1 MDDRVLLKVYYFG
14 QILLQTSEGVKFTCE
29 NPLDVVIPFTISFEE
44 FKGVICEK
52 IDSEMSRKI
61 SCILY
66 RYPIPVFGGFVQF
79 ESKYV
84 TDEASLQ
91 EMFSMYFESRAR
103 ISFIELY
110 IEFEQSEAD
119 RNIVLEDYNSDS
131 EEEFESNYE
140 VVGPDGD
147 EEQGDGTVAPDVT
160 DVANALVNEV
170 PFEEPSFMRVLDLEA
185 MHVPEFPEYMSVAEI
200 PIVADGEFAVGMEF
214 SSRESVIRAMK
225 EYSIRRSVDY
235 RVYESEPLTF
245 YAKCTQYGSG
255 CDWLIR
261 VSMISRKHCWVVRRY
276 NGSHTCTRSTISQDH
291 SKLDSNTI
299 TEAIK
304 PLVEADPSLK
314 VKSVI
319 ADVQAKFNYT
329 VSYRKA
335 WLAKQKAVE
344 KIFGGWEASYEALPI
359 WFEAMCHKEP
369 SAIVHFET
377 MNAYQGD
384 DLVSDIRVDG
394 THLYGKYKGCLL
406 VAVSQDGN
414 NNIVPIAFAIVEGE
428 TSDAWHFFLSNLRQH
443 VVTRDGV
450 GLISDRHESINA
462 AVERSNGAWSPPR
475 AFHMFC
481 IRHIESNFLR
491 KFKAPYLQKL
501 VVNIGYSRTVREYEV
516 RYQRLR
522 ERGEAYTNWL
532 NRIPREQYALAF
544 DGGYRWG
551 HMTTNLVE
559 CINSVLKGARN
570 LPITALVKAT
580 FYRLNELFTRKRAEA
595 EARINAGHVF
605 SELVTTKL
613 HANQLA
619 SGNIQVNC
627 FDRQNEVFEV
637 REMPS
642 GLEYAVDLRRHQC
655 DCGEF
660 QVDRIPC
667 RHVFAC
673 CANQRLDWQLYV
685 HDVYKMDQVRRVYR
699 ARFRPLGNPSTWPA
713 YTGPRFVP
721 NPFLRR
727 VTKGRPR
734 MTRFLNEMDTRMLRP
749 PRRCRQ
755 CGAEGHSRSRCRR
768 SAGAPADH
776 NAQ

>member
-1 MDDRVLLKVYYFG
+1 MSDRVLLKVYYFG
-14 QILLQTSEGVKFTCE
+14 QILLQTSEGVTFICE
-29 NPLDVVIPFTISFEE
+29 NLLDVVIPFTISFEE
-44 FKGVICEK
+44 LKGVICEK
-52 IDSEMSRKI
+52 IHSERARRVA
-61 SCILY
+61 CILY
-66 RYPIPVFGGFVQF
+66 RYPIQVFGGFVQF
-79 ESKYV
+79 QTKYV
-84 TDEASLQ
+84 TDEVSMQ
-91 EMFSMYFESRAR
+91 EMFSMYIENRSQLA
-103 ISFIELY
+103 FIELY
-110 IEFEQSEAD
+110 VEFEQSEAD
-119 RNIVLEDYNSDS
+119 RNIIREDYNSES

-147 EEQGDGTVAPDVT
+147 KDQGDGPMAPDVS
-160 DVANALVNEV
+160 DVVNALANEV

-185 MHVPEFPEYMSVAEI
+185 MHIPEFPDYISAEI
-200 PIVADGEFAVGMEF
+200 PFVADGEFTVGMEF
-214 SSRESVIRAMK
+214 SSKEAIIKAIK
-225 EYSIRRSVDY
+225 EYTIRRSVDY

-261 VSMISRKHCWVVRRY
+261 VSMIRRKYCWVIRRY

-291 SKLDSNTI
+291 SKLDSTTI
-299 TEAIK
+299 AEAIK
-304 PLVEADPSLK
+304 PLVEADPALK

-319 ADVQAKFNYT
+319 AEAQSKFNYI

-344 KIFGGWEASYEALPI
+344 KIFGGWEASYETLPI

-369 SAIVHFET
+369 SAVVHFET
-377 MNAYQGD
+377 MHAYQED
-384 DLVSDIRVDG
+384 DLVTDIWILHRYPCIRAFRHCKPVVQVDG

-406 VAVSQDGN
+406 VAVSQDAN

-428 TSDAWHFFLSNLRQH
+428 TSDAWHFFLRNLRQY

-462 AVERSNGAWSPPR
+462 AVERSNGVWSPLK

-501 VVNIGYSRTVREYEV
+501 VVNIGYSRTVREYE
-516 RYQRLR
+516 
-522 ERGEAYTNWL
+522 YT
-532 NRIPREQYALAF
+532 LAF

-570 LPITALVKAT
+570 LPVTVLVKAT

-595 EARINAGHVF
+595 EARINTGHVF
-605 SELVTTKL
+605 SDVVTSKL

-619 SGNIQVNC
+619 SGNIQVSC

-642 GLEYAVDLRRHQC
+642 GLEFAVDLRGLRC
-655 DCGEF
+655 DCDEF
-660 QVDRIPC
+660 Q
-667 RHVFAC
+667 
-673 CANQRLDWQLYV
+673 
-685 HDVYKMDQVRRVYR
+685 MDQVRRVYR
-699 ARFRPLGNPSTWPA
+699 VRFRPLGNPTTWPA
-713 YTGPRFVP
+713 YNGPRFMP

-734 MTRFLNEMDTRMLRP
+734 MTRFLNEMDTRMLRR
-749 PRRCRQ
+749 PRRYRL
-755 CGAEGHSRSRCRR
+755 CGAEGHSRSRYRQ
-768 SAGAPADH
+768 SGGANAGRD
-776 NAQ
+776 AQ

>member
-1 MDDRVLLKVYYFG
+1 MSDRVLLKVYYFG
-14 QILLQTSEGVKFTCE
+14 QILLQTSEGVTFVCE

-44 FKGVICEK
+44 LKGVICEK
-52 IDSEMSRKI
+52 IHSERARRVA
-61 SCILY
+61 CILY
-66 RYPIPVFGGFVQF
+66 RYPIQVFGGFVQF
-79 ESKYV
+79 QTKYV
-84 TDEASLQ
+84 TDEASMQ
-91 EMFSMYFESRAR
+91 EMFSMYIENRSQLA
-103 ISFIELY
+103 FIELY
-110 IEFEQSEAD
+110 VEFEQSEAD
-119 RNIVLEDYNSDS
+119 RNILREDYNSDS
-131 EEEFESNYE
+131 EEEFEN
-140 VVGPDGD
+140 
-147 EEQGDGTVAPDVT
+147 
-160 DVANALVNEV
+160 VANVLANEV
-170 PFEEPSFMRVLDLEA
+170 LFEEPSFMRVLDLEA
-185 MHVPEFPEYMSVAEI
+185 MHGPEFPGYTSAEI
-200 PIVADGEFAVGMEF
+200 PFVADGEFAVGMEF
-214 SSRESVIRAMK
+214 SSREVVIKAIK
-225 EYSIRRSVDY
+225 EYTIRRSVDY
-235 RVYESEPLTF
+235 R
-245 YAKCTQYGSG
+245 
-255 CDWLIR
+255 
-261 VSMISRKHCWVVRRY
+261 
-276 NGSHTCTRSTISQDH
+276 DH

-299 TEAIK
+299 AEAIK

-319 ADVQAKFNYT
+319 AEVQSKFNYT

-344 KIFGGWEASYEALPI
+344 KIYGGWEASYEALPI
-359 WFEAMCHKEP
+359 WFGAMW
-369 SAIVHFET
+369 
-377 MNAYQGD
+377 D
-384 DLVSDIRVDG
+384 DLVADIRVLHRVFWSYYPCIRAFRHCKPVVQVDG

-428 TSDAWHFFLSNLRQH
+428 TSDAWYFFLSNLRQH

-462 AVERSNGAWSPPR
+462 AVERSSGAWSPPR

-501 VVNIGYSRTVREYEV
+501 VVNLGYSRTVREYEV
-516 RYQRLR
+516 RFQRLR

-570 LPITALVKAT
+570 LPVTALVKAT

-595 EARINAGHVF
+595 EARINAGHMF
-605 SELVTTKL
+605 SEVVTSKL

-619 SGNIQVNC
+619 SGNIQVSC
-627 FDRQNEVFEV
+627 FDRLNEVFEV

-642 GLEYAVDLRRHQC
+642 GLEFAVDLRGHRC

-660 QVDRIPC
+660 QVDRVPC

-699 ARFRPLGNPSTWPA
+699 ARFRPLGNPTTWPG
-713 YTGPRFVP
+713 YDGPRFIP

-734 MTRFLNEMDTRMLRP
+734 MTRFLNEMDTRMLRR
-749 PRRCRQ
+749 PRRCTL

-768 SAGAPADH
+768 SGGANAGGGT
-776 NAQ
+776 

>member
-1 MDDRVLLKVYYFG
+1 MSDRVLLKIYYFG
-14 QILLQTSEGVKFTCE
+14 QILLQTTEGVKFICE
-29 NPLDVVIPFTISFEE
+29 NSLDIIIPFIISFEE
-44 FKGVICEK
+44 LKGVICEK
-52 IDSEMSRKI
+52 IDSERARKI

-66 RYPIPVFGGFVQF
+66 RYPISVFGGFVQYQT
-79 ESKYV
+79 KYV
-84 TDEASLQ
+84 TDEASMQ
-91 EMFSMYFESRAR
+91 EMFLMYIENRSQ

-110 IEFEQSEAD
+110 VEFEQSEAD
-119 RNIVLEDYNSDS
+119 HNILQEDYNSDS

-140 VVGPDGD
+140 FVAPNGD
-147 EEQGDGTVAPDVT
+147 EDQGDGTMAPDVT
-160 DVANALVNEV
+160 EVANALANEIL
-170 PFEEPSFMRVLDLEA
+170 FEKPSFMRVLDLEA
-185 MHVPEFPEYMSVAEI
+185 MHVPEFLEYMTAEI
-200 PIVADGEFAVGMEF
+200 PIVKDGEFRVGMEF
-214 SSRESVIRAMK
+214 SSREAVIKAVK
-225 EYSIRRSVDY
+225 DYSIRRSVDY
-235 RVYESEPLTF
+235 RLFESEPLTF

-261 VSMISRKHCWVVRRY
+261 VSLISRKYCWVIRRY
-276 NGSHTCTRSTISQDH
+276 NGSHTCTRATISQDH
-291 SKLDSNTI
+291 SKLDSITI

-319 ADVQAKFNYT
+319 AEVQSKFNYT

-335 WLAKQKAVE
+335 WLAKQKAVK

-369 SAIVHFET
+369 SAVVHFET
-377 MNAYQGD
+377 MPAYQGD
-384 DLVSDIRVDG
+384 ELVGDIRVMHRVFWSYYPCIRAFRHCKPIVQVDG

-551 HMTTNLVE
+551 T
-559 CINSVLKGARN
+559 
-570 LPITALVKAT
+570 
-580 FYRLNELFTRKRAEA
+580 
-595 EARINAGHVF
+595 
-605 SELVTTKL
+605 
-613 HANQLA
+613 
-619 SGNIQVNC
+619 
-627 FDRQNEVFEV
+627 
-637 REMPS
+637 
-642 GLEYAVDLRRHQC
+642 
-655 DCGEF
+655 
-660 QVDRIPC
+660 
-667 RHVFAC
+667 
-673 CANQRLDWQLYV
+673 
-685 HDVYKMDQVRRVYR
+685 
-699 ARFRPLGNPSTWPA
+699 
-713 YTGPRFVP
+713 
-721 NPFLRR
+721 
-727 VTKGRPR
+727 
-734 MTRFLNEMDTRMLRP
+734 
-749 PRRCRQ
+749 
-755 CGAEGHSRSRCRR
+755 
-768 SAGAPADH
+768 
-776 NAQ
+776 

>member
-1 MDDRVLLKVYYFG
+1 MAVL
-14 QILLQTSEGVKFTCE
+14 
-29 NPLDVVIPFTISFEE
+29 
-44 FKGVICEK
+44 
-52 IDSEMSRKI
+52 
-61 SCILY
+61 
-66 RYPIPVFGGFVQF
+66 
-79 ESKYV
+79 
-84 TDEASLQ
+84 
-91 EMFSMYFESRAR
+91 
-103 ISFIELY
+103 
-110 IEFEQSEAD
+110 
-119 RNIVLEDYNSDS
+119 
-131 EEEFESNYE
+131 
-140 VVGPDGD
+140 
-147 EEQGDGTVAPDVT
+147 
-160 DVANALVNEV
+160 
-170 PFEEPSFMRVLDLEA
+170 
-185 MHVPEFPEYMSVAEI
+185 VAEI
-200 PIVADGEFAVGMEF
+200 SFLADGEFAVGMEF
-214 SSRESVIRAMK
+214 SSREVVIKAIK
-225 EYSIRRSVDY
+225 EYTIRRSVDY

-261 VSMISRKHCWVVRRY
+261 DSMISQKYCL
-276 NGSHTCTRSTISQDH
+276 DH
-291 SKLDSNTI
+291 SKLDSTTI
-299 TEAIK
+299 AEAIK
-304 PLVEADPSLK
+304 PLVEADPALK

-319 ADVQAKFNYT
+319 AEAQSKFNYT

-369 SAIVHFET
+369 SAVVHFET
-377 MNAYQGD
+377 IPAYQGD
-384 DLVSDIRVDG
+384 DLVTDIRVLHHVFWSYYPCIRAFRHCKPVVQVDG
-394 THLYGKYKGCLL
+394 THLYGKYKDCLL
-406 VAVSQDGN
+406 VAVSQDGRDFRC
-414 NNIVPIAFAIVEGE
+414 VAL
-428 TSDAWHFFLSNLRQH
+428 FLSNLRQH

-481 IRHIESNFLR
+481 IRHIESNFMR

-522 ERGEAYTNWL
+522 EWGEAYTDWL
-532 NRIPREQYALAF
+532 NRIPREQYALTF

-570 LPITALVKAT
+570 LPVTALV
-580 FYRLNELFTRKRAEA
+580 
-595 EARINAGHVF
+595 
-605 SELVTTKL
+605 KL

-619 SGNIQVNC
+619 SGNIQVSC

-642 GLEYAVDLRRHQC
+642 GLEFAVDLRGLRC

-660 QVDRIPC
+660 QVARIPC

-673 CANQRLDWQLYV
+673 CANQRLDWQVYV

-699 ARFRPLGNPSTWPA
+699 ARFRPLGNPTTWPA
-713 YTGPRFVP
+713 YNGPRFIP

-727 VTKGRPR
+727 VGKGRPK
-734 MTRFLNEMDTRMLRP
+734 MTRFLNEMDTRMLHR
-749 PRRCRQ
+749 PRRCTI
-755 CGAEGHSRSRCRR
+755 CGAEGHSRGRCRQQG
-768 SAGAPADH
+768 GANANRDH
-776 NAQ
+776 

>member
-1 MDDRVLLKVYYFG
+1 MVDRVTVRVYYFG
-14 QILLQTSEGVKFTCE
+14 QILLQTSEGVRFSCE
-29 NPLDVVIPFTISFEE
+29 KPLDIVIPFTISFEE
-44 FKGVICEK
+44 LKGVICEK
-52 IDSEMSRKI
+52 IGFQISKRI
-61 SCILY
+61 SCMVY
-66 RYPIPVFGGFVQF
+66 RYPIPVFGGFVQYQT
-79 ESKYV
+79 KYV
-84 TDEASLQ
+84 TDEASMQ
-91 EMFSMYFESRAR
+91 EMFSMYFESRGQ
-103 ISFIELY
+103 ISVIELY
-110 IEFEQSEAD
+110 VEFEQSEAD
-119 RNIVLEDYNSDS
+119 RNIEGEEYDSDS

-140 VVGPDGD
+140 AVAPEG
-147 EEQGDGTVAPDVT
+147 EEDQGDGVVAPNVG
-160 DVANALVNEV
+160 DVANALANED

-185 MHVPEFPEYMSVAEI
+185 MHASEFPEYMSAEI
-200 PIVADGEFAVGMEF
+200 PMVADGEFAIGMEF
-214 SSRESVIRAMK
+214 SSREAVMMAVK
-225 EYSIRRSVDY
+225 DYTIRRGVDY

-261 VSMISRKHCWVVRRY
+261 
-276 NGSHTCTRSTISQDH
+276 DH

-299 TEAIK
+299 AEAIK
-304 PLVEADPSLK
+304 PLVEADPSIK

-319 ADVQAKFNYT
+319 AEVQSKFNYT
-329 VSYRKA
+329 ISYRKA

-359 WFEAMCHKEP
+359 WFQAMCKKEP

-377 MNAYQGD
+377 MSAYQGD
-384 DLVSDIRVDG
+384 EEVTDIR
-394 THLYGKYKGCLL
+394 
-406 VAVSQDGN
+406 DGN

-462 AVERSNGAWSPPR
+462 TVARSNGAWSPPR

-481 IRHIESNFLR
+481 IRHIKSNFLR

-501 VVNIGYSRTVREYEV
+501 VVNIGYSRTVREYEQ

-532 NRIPREQYALAF
+532 NRIPREQYALAY

-595 EARINAGHVF
+595 ESRITAGHVF
-605 SELVTTKL
+605 SEVVTSKL
-613 HANQLA
+613 NANQLA
-619 SGNIQVNC
+619 CSNIQVNC
-627 FDRQNEVFEV
+627 FDRMNEVFEV
-637 REMPS
+637 RKMP
-642 GLEYAVDLRRHQC
+642 GGTEYAVDLRQQRC

-673 CANQRLDWQLYV
+673 CANQRLDWRVYI
-685 HDVYKMDQVRRVYR
+685 HEVYKMDQVRRVYR
-699 ARFRPLGNPSTWPA
+699 GRFRPLGNPTTWPV
-713 YTGPRFVP
+713 YSGPRFVP
-721 NPFLRR
+721 NPNLRR

-734 MTRFLNEMDTRMLRP
+734 MTRFLNEMDTRMLRA

-755 CGAEGHSRSRCRR
+755 CGVEGHSRSRCRR
-768 SAGAPADH
+768 SAGVGPS
-776 NAQ
+776 NPGQ

>member
-1 MDDRVLLKVYYFG
+1 MA
-14 QILLQTSEGVKFTCE
+14 
-29 NPLDVVIPFTISFEE
+29 LDVS
-44 FKGVICEK
+44 
-52 IDSEMSRKI
+52 
-61 SCILY
+61 
-66 RYPIPVFGGFVQF
+66 
-79 ESKYV
+79 
-84 TDEASLQ
+84 
-91 EMFSMYFESRAR
+91 
-103 ISFIELY
+103 
-110 IEFEQSEAD
+110 
-119 RNIVLEDYNSDS
+119 
-131 EEEFESNYE
+131 
-140 VVGPDGD
+140 
-147 EEQGDGTVAPDVT
+147 
-160 DVANALVNEV
+160 DVANALANEV

-185 MHVPEFPEYMSVAEI
+185 MHVSEFLDYTSAEI
-200 PIVADGEFAVGMEF
+200 SFVADGEFAVGMEF
-214 SSRESVIRAMK
+214 SFREAVIKAIK
-225 EYSIRRSVDY
+225 EYTIRRSVDY

-245 YAKCTQYGSG
+245 YVKCTQYGSG

-261 VSMISRKHCWVVRRY
+261 VSMISRKYCWVIRRY
-276 NGSHTCTRSTISQDH
+276 NGSHTCTRATISQDH
-291 SKLDSNTI
+291 LKLDSNI
-299 TEAIK
+299 IAEAIK
-304 PLVEADPSLK
+304 PLVEADPALK

-319 ADVQAKFNYT
+319 AEVQLKFNYM

-335 WLAKQKAVE
+335 WLAKQKAVK
-344 KIFGGWEASYEALPI
+344 KIFGGWEASYEVLPI

-369 SAIVHFET
+369 SAVVHFET
-377 MNAYQGD
+377 MPAYQGD
-384 DLVSDIRVDG
+384 DLVTDIRVLHRVFWSYYPCIRAFRHCKPVVQVDR
-394 THLYGKYKGCLL
+394 THLYRKYKGCLL

-428 TSDAWHFFLSNLRQH
+428 TSDAWYFFRSNLRQH

-462 AVERSNGAWSPPR
+462 AVERSDGAWLPPR

-501 VVNIGYSRTVREYEV
+501 VINLGYLRTVREYEV

-559 CINSVLKGARN
+559 CINSVLKGTRN
-570 LPITALVKAT
+570 LPVTALVKAT
-580 FYRLNELFTRKRAEA
+580 FYRLNELFTQKRAEA
-595 EARINAGHVF
+595 KAWINAGHVF
-605 SELVTTKL
+605 SDVVTLKL

-619 SGNIQVNC
+619 AGNI
-627 FDRQNEVFEV
+627 
-637 REMPS
+637 
-642 GLEYAVDLRRHQC
+642 
-655 DCGEF
+655 

-699 ARFRPLGNPSTWPA
+699 ARFRPLGNPTTWPA
-713 YTGPRFVP
+713 YNGPRFMP
-721 NPFLRR
+721 NSFLRR

-734 MTRFLNEMDTRMLRP
+734 ITRFLNEMDTRMLRR
-749 PRRCRQ
+749 PRRCRL
-755 CGAEGHSRSRCRR
+755 CGAEGHSRSRCRQ
-768 SAGAPADH
+768 SDGV
-776 NAQ
+776 NACGNTQ